1 MVNTK
6 EKLISIVIPVYN
18 VKYQLEC
25 MIESVLNQTYK
36 RFELILVDDGSTDG
50 SDAVCDNWSEK
61 DKRIKCLH
69 QQNLG
74 VSAARNLGFMES
86 RGNYIIFLDGDDE
99 IDLSMCEKMINSIEE
114 DNSDVGC
121 CGFFNIFQERIEKQT
136 LNNKILAGE
145 EIINALVTNNSFF
158 TAVWNKLFKRE
169 ILLDKKGI
177 FIPFEQGIYVGED
190 GLWLSKVLKN
200 AKKVSCISEPLYKWK
215 RRMNS
220 ATQGGVLISIDERY
234 LTILKAYKGMT
245 LEMENIILKRMMC
258 KKYLGILRDC
268 LIQAYINGE
277 LSLATTLKEHI
288 KEDKKIYD
296 KKDLFILKLYTCLFL
311 VNIKAPILF
320 IIKVQKISKG

>member
-114 DNSDVGC
+114 DNSDVVC
-121 CGFFNIFQERIEKQT
+121 CGFFNIFQDRIEKQT

-245 LEMENIILKRMMC
+245 YTKNL
-258 KKYLGILRDC
+258 Y
-268 LIQAYINGE
+268 
-277 LSLATTLKEHI
+277 
-288 KEDKKIYD
+288 
-296 KKDLFILKLYTCLFL
+296 LFIFSKYQSAYT
-311 VNIKAPILF
+311 IYYQSAKD
-320 IIKVQKISKG
+320 K